1 MDTLIIDP
9 QSCPRIKWS
18 HFMVST
24 VCCAPR
30 YSRYK
35 SRQSSRCRSSPS
47 QNKLGDT
54 ITDKPEVVLS
64 HQTPPPGWQL
74 GPAESGGLEGSRGGQ
89 MVRNQGQ
96 KEKRNKKERFSPD
109 SDVPELRETATFHR
123 GAITKSRKGFL
134 EKEKLWE
141 EKKRLQISL

>member
-1 MDTLIIDP
+1 
-9 QSCPRIKWS
+9 
-18 HFMVST
+18 
-24 VCCAPR
+24 
-30 YSRYK
+30 
-35 SRQSSRCRSSPS
+35 
-47 QNKLGDT
+47 
-54 ITDKPEVVLS
+54 
-64 HQTPPPGWQL
+64 
-74 GPAESGGLEGSRGGQ
+74 

-141 EKKRLQISL
+141 EKKEAPNLPLVLELISAV